1 MELHGLKSSGRGT
14 RDMVVVDQ
22 SWLIGEGTQQQ
33 RDESSHWGDESYVG
47 AVAFGSLEIAFN

>member
-1 MELHGLKSSGRGT
+1 MLKSSGRGT

-22 SWLIGEGTQQQ
+22 SWLIGEGTQEQ

-47 AVAFGSLEIAFN
+47 TVAFGSLEIAFN